1 MRQLKRNVE
10 KSMHHMAK
18 NLEQGLPIN
27 QAETKRI
34 SKAFNNLTIKGQSKL
49 DKMVFN
55 IKSNDDAHIRL
66 SNDKNKTTTGRKNI
80 KKEPK
85 YFLNFKFNN
94 LRPKVLWRSIY
105 LLKKWKCDA
114 IAEIDFC
121 PMECQIHIIIF
132 HSKAKIS
139 RYNVKLPIFHL
150 PPMPDHSQI
159 ITKRKVI
166 FKKPKCVYLQSYL

>member
-1 MRQLKRNVE
+1 MRQVSQTVGIVTLFLLMLPHALRSENNSLDGQQLKRNVE

-66 SNDKNKTTTGRKNI
+66 SNDKNKTTTDQ
-80 KKEPK
+80 
-85 YFLNFKFNN
+85 KFYGE
-94 LRPKVLWRSIY
+94 VFT
-105 LLKKWKCDA
+105 C
-114 IAEIDFC
+114 
-121 PMECQIHIIIF
+121 
-132 HSKAKIS
+132 
-139 RYNVKLPIFHL
+139 
-150 PPMPDHSQI
+150 
-159 ITKRKVI
+159 
-166 FKKPKCVYLQSYL
+166 